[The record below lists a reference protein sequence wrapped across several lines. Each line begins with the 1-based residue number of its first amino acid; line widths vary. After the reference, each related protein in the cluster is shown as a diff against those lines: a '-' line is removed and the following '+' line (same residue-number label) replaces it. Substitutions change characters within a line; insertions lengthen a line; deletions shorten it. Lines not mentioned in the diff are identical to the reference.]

1 MTSETATGTRT
12 APPSRPRAADPS
24 RADVILAEVTAMLV
38 AVVGDEL
45 LIAGDVERGSSFHD
59 DLAIESIEFVAL
71 AEQLEERYGDRV
83 DFMAFLA
90 ELEMDEILG
99 MTVGTL
105 VDHIAAQTDGPSPTD
120 AHRSAAAG
128 RGV

>member
-1 MTSETATGTRT
+1 MTSETAPRTRT
-12 APPSRPRAADPS
+12 LPQSRPTAADPS
-24 RADVILAEVTAMLV
+24 RADAILAEVTAMLV

-45 LIAGDVERGSSFHD
+45 LVAGEVERGSSFHD

-71 AEQLEERYGDRV
+71 AERLEERYGDRV

-90 ELEMDEILG
+90 ELDMDEILA

-105 VDHIAAQTDGPSPTD
+105 VDHIAARLDD
-120 AHRSAAAG
+120 ATAPDPRRGAAAG
-128 RGV
+128 QGV